1 MQILKLAPIV
11 AGIAW
16 QGAGKRDVAMSKYR
30 AYTVVMA
37 LLASLIIS
45 SPAQARL
52 GSSHRMSGGYSS
64 GMGYS
69 SSYSGSSRLGGGGAV
84 GMQRNDVAQRL
95 RYGSSATPMAPVNSA
110 PSSYRPGWG
119 SVAGAAA
126 AGGVLG
132 YLLGG
137 HGGYGGYGMMGGGG
151 GMGSIVL
158 LLVILFALAWWLMR
172 RQTPTVSARAT
183 WAQQQQG
190 YTGMAGSGALG
201 GGWSED
207 PQKIFRELQDI
218 NTRGDE
224 VSLRAA
230 CTPAL
235 AQDLLPNM
243 GGAAVQILELQAE
256 VVDQS
261 EGVVSVRYRGTVMEA
276 GSHPESLDELWNFVR
291 NPGPGRTWLLAGIQ
305 PL

>member
-1 MQILKLAPIV
+1 MRKL
-11 AGIAW
+11 
-16 QGAGKRDVAMSKYR
+16 AMSKYR
-30 AYTVVMA
+30 SYTMVMA
-37 LLASLIIS
+37 MLASLVIS

-64 GMGYS
+64 GMSYG
-69 SSYSGSSRLGGGGAV
+69 SSYGMSSGSSRLGGGGAV

-95 RYGSSATPMAPVNSA
+95 RYGSSATPMTPMNST

-119 SVAGAAA
+119 TVAGAAA

-137 HGGYGGYGMMGGGG
+137 HGGYGAYGMMGGGG
-151 GMGSIVL
+151 GMGSILLL
-158 LLVILFALAWWLMR
+158 LLVLFALAWWLMR
-172 RQTPTVSARAT
+172 RQTPTLSPRAT
-183 WAQQQQG
+183 WEQQQS
-190 YTGMAGSGALG
+190 YAPMTSGHTFA
-201 GGWSED
+201 GWSED

-218 NTRGDE
+218 NTRCDE

-291 NPGPGRTWLLAGIQ
+291 NPGAGRTWLLAGIQ